1 MKQLERNLKALANGR
16 RLKIIHYLHRV
27 KEASVSSIAGEIQLS
42 FKSTSRHLAVLSG
55 AGVLEKKQEGLQ
67 MLHRLS
73 SERHAIVSHVLKML

>member
-16 RLKIIHYLHRV
+16 RLKIIRYLHRV
-27 KEASVSSIAGEIQLS
+27 KEASVSSIAAEIQLS